1 MLFSNPGSRLV
12 CAEDPRLVTRNLP
25 EIPTMERNGNTCE
38 DDLQGAD
45 EEEEVD
51 PRIQVRW
58 G

>member
-1 MLFSNPGSRLV
+1 MLFSTPGSRLV

-25 EIPTMERNGNTCE
+25 EIPTMERNGNE